1 MPATNR
7 SRRNLILVTIILFAF
22 ILAVTLRVGY
32 VQIVKGQEYSERAL
46 SQQTTDTSIEAE
58 RGIIYDRNQEKLA
71 QSVKCYTIL
80 VYPAEIGKY
89 DSKKKQRI
97 MQIATA
103 DGLAETLNLD
113 KEETRK
119 KLVGKSGE
127 VIIAKNIDKWDSVN
141 CSDYF
146 SNYSCNRKNGS
157 LDNKRLICVFFI
169 LCHNNSI

>member
-71 QSVKCYTIL
+71 
-80 VYPAEIGKY
+80 
-89 DSKKKQRI
+89 
-97 MQIATA
+97 
-103 DGLAETLNLD
+103 
-113 KEETRK
+113 
-119 KLVGKSGE
+119 
-127 VIIAKNIDKWDSVN
+127 
-141 CSDYF
+141 
-146 SNYSCNRKNGS
+146 
-157 LDNKRLICVFFI
+157 
-169 LCHNNSI
+169 